1 MTLNEIKTAV
11 RDGKQVHWATS
22 TYEVINPIKSPTFD
36 ENVEQWLIRCKAN
49 DHCIGSVVGESVPA
63 WPDRSELRRA
73 LSQLGRR
80 TWQPAGH

>member
-49 DHCIGSVVGESVPA
+49 DHCIGLTHRDNITMNGKESEFFIA
-63 WPDRSELRRA
+63 
-73 LSQLGRR
+73 
-80 TWQPAGH
+80 